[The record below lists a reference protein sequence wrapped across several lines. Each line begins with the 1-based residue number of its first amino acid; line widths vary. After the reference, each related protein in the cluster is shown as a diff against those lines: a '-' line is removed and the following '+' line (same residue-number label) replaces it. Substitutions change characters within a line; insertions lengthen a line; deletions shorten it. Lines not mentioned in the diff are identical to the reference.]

1 MMNLKDYS
9 TDELLLMAHDL
20 TGELSDGQVRQV
32 KLELCRRG
40 VDDEAI
46 AGIMDEK
53 EEAFMRR
60 LDDAARAGQAR
71 RDRQNERNR
80 RVGYRWWE
88 MLPLFL
94 FAPFYLLTPM
104 RHLVDTLI
112 LLPVCLLSRT
122 PVNLGEGLFVELR
135 RLREEKYDHK
145 FRQRLFLLVAGNLC
159 WLVYA
164 WTVIMKYGI

>member
-1 MMNLKDYS
+1 MNLKDYS

-32 KLELCRRG
+32 KLELYRRG

-104 RHLVDTLI
+104 RHLA
-112 LLPVCLLSRT
+112 
-122 PVNLGEGLFVELR
+122 FR
-135 RLREEKYDHK
+135 RGPSAC
-145 FRQRLFLLVAGNLC
+145 FSTSAFG
-159 WLVYA
+159 
-164 WTVIMKYGI
+164 